1 MSETRPM
8 QPSPA
13 RAFSQPLTKAEAH
26 DLLDAAREGLELS
39 RRAITR
45 ALIATGDMS
54 RRLPR
59 CSQCNEGTQR

>member
-8 QPSPA
+8 QPEVA
-13 RAFSQPLTKAEAH
+13 RAFSQALTKAEAH
-26 DLLDAAREGLELS
+26 ELLDAAREGVELS
-39 RRAITR
+39 RHAITR

-59 CSQCNEGTQR
+59 RSQCEGAQR